1 MSKIN
6 DFNDDCPLTIVN
18 LEKWLRS
25 IISEFDKVYEIK
37 ASLLKTLYTK
47 QANTTITS
55 AIGITTFNE
64 IVNAIK
70 AGKELKCSDRSIG
83 ISGAKYK
90 IVTADNYS
98 SFEICVVG
106 MLNSSDLQQ
115 VVFGAEN
122 LAGAIRLYKKAVT
135 SL

>member
-1 MSKIN
+1 MSMLN
-6 DFNDDCPLTIVN
+6 DFNGDCPLTIVN
-18 LEKWLRS
+18 LEKWFRS
-25 IISEFDKVYEIK
+25 IISELDKTFEIK
-37 ASLLKTLYTK
+37 ASLLKTLYSK

-55 AIGITTFNE
+55 VIGITTFNA

-83 ISGAKYK
+83 ITGAKYK
-90 IVTADNYS
+90 VVTADNYS

-106 MLNSSDLQQ
+106 ALNGSDLQQ

-122 LAGAIRLYKKAVT
+122 LAGSIRLYKKAVT

>member
-1 MSKIN
+1 MSMLN
-6 DFNDDCPLTIVN
+6 DFNGDCPLTIVN
-18 LEKWLRS
+18 LESWLRT
-25 IISEFDKVYEIK
+25 IISELDKSFEIK

-55 AIGITTFNE
+55 IIGTTTFNA

-90 IVTADNYS
+90 VVTADNYS

-106 MLNSSDLQQ
+106 ALNGSSLQQ

-122 LAGAIRLYKKAVT
+122 LAGSIRLYKKAVT
-135 SL
+135 DL

>member
-1 MSKIN
+1 MSMLS
-6 DFNDDCPLTIVN
+6 DFNGDCPLTIVN
-18 LEKWLRS
+18 LEKWFRS
-25 IISEFDKVYEIK
+25 IISELDKMYEIK
-37 ASLLKTLYTK
+37 ASLLKTLYGK

-55 AIGITTFNE
+55 VIGVTTFNL

-83 ISGAKYK
+83 ITGAKYK
-90 IVTADNYS
+90 VVTADNYS

-106 MLNSSDLQQ
+106 ALNGSNLQQ

-122 LAGAIRLYKKAVT
+122 LAGSIRLYKKAVT
-135 SL
+135 DL

>member
-1 MSKIN
+1 MSMLT
-6 DFNDDCPLTIVN
+6 DFNRDCPLTIKN
-18 LEKWLRS
+18 LEAWLRT
-25 IISEFDKVYEIK
+25 IVTELDKTYEIK
-37 ASLLKTLYTK
+37 ASLLKTLYSK

-55 AIGITTFNE
+55 VIGTTTFNA

-90 IVTADNYS
+90 AVTADNYS

-106 MLNSSDLQQ
+106 MLNGSDLQQ
-115 VVFGAEN
+115 VVFGAES
-122 LAGAIRLYKKAVT
+122 LAGAIRLYKKSVT

>member
-1 MSKIN
+1 MSMIN
-6 DFNDDCPLTIVN
+6 DFNGDCPLTIVN
-18 LEKWLRS
+18 LEKWFRS
-25 IISEFDKVYEIK
+25 IISELDKVYEVK

-47 QANTTITS
+47 QANTTVTTV
-55 AIGITTFNE
+55 IGTTTFNA

-106 MLNSSDLQQ
+106 ALNGSDLQQ

>member
-1 MSKIN
+1 MSMLS
-6 DFNDDCPLTIVN
+6 DFNGDCPLTIVN
-18 LEKWLRS
+18 LEKWFRS
-25 IISEFDKVYEIK
+25 IISELDKVYEIK
-37 ASLLKTLYTK
+37 ASLLKTLYSK

-55 AIGITTFNE
+55 VIGVTTFNA

-70 AGKELKCSDRSIG
+70 ASKELKCSDRSIG
-83 ISGAKYK
+83 ITGVKYK
-90 IVTADNYS
+90 VVTADNYS

-106 MLNSSDLQQ
+106 ALNGSDLQQ

-122 LAGAIRLYKKAVT
+122 LAGSIRLYKKAVT

>member
-1 MSKIN
+1 MSMVN
-6 DFNDDCPLTIVN
+6 DFDGDCPLTVTN
-18 LEKWLRS
+18 LVKWVRTLVT
-25 IISEFDKVYEIK
+25 ELDKTFTIN
-37 ASLLKTLYTK
+37 ASLLKALYSK
-47 QANTTITS
+47 QANTTVTS
-55 AIGITTFNE
+55 TISATTFNA

-83 ISGAKYK
+83 IAGAKYK

-106 MLNSSDLQQ
+106 MLNGNDLQQ

-122 LAGAIRLYKKAVT
+122 LSGAIRLYKKAVT

>member
-1 MSKIN
+1 MSMIN
-6 DFNDDCPLTIVN
+6 DFNEDCPLTIVN
-18 LEKWLRS
+18 LEKWFRS
-25 IISEFDKVYEIK
+25 IISELDKVYEIK
-37 ASLLKTLYTK
+37 ASLLKTLYSK

-55 AIGITTFNE
+55 VIGTATFNA

-90 IVTADNYS
+90 VVTADNYS
-98 SFEICVVG
+98 SFEICVIG
-106 MLNSSDLQQ
+106 ALNGSDLQQ

-122 LAGAIRLYKKAVT
+122 LAGSIRLYKKT
-135 SL
+135 TTNL

>member
-1 MSKIN
+1 MSMLS
-6 DFNDDCPLTIVN
+6 DFNGDCPLTIVN
-18 LEKWLRS
+18 LEKWFRS
-25 IISEFDKVYEIK
+25 IISELDKVYEIK
-37 ASLLKTLYTK
+37 ASLLKTLYSK

-55 AIGITTFNE
+55 AIGVTTFNA

-70 AGKELKCSDRSIG
+70 AGKELKCSDRSVG
-83 ISGAKYK
+83 ITGAKYK
-90 IVTADNYS
+90 VVTADNYS

-106 MLNSSDLQQ
+106 ALNGSSLQQ

-122 LAGAIRLYKKAVT
+122 LAGSIRLYKKAVT

>member
-1 MSKIN
+1 MSMLN
-6 DFNDDCPLTIVN
+6 DFNGDCPLTIVN
-18 LEKWLRS
+18 LEKWFRS
-25 IISEFDKVYEIK
+25 IISELDKVYEIK
-37 ASLLKTLYTK
+37 ASLLKTFYSK

-55 AIGITTFNE
+55 VIGVTTFNA

-83 ISGAKYK
+83 ITGAKYK
-90 IVTADNYS
+90 VVTADNYS

-106 MLNSSDLQQ
+106 ALNGSSLQQ

-122 LAGAIRLYKKAVT
+122 LAGSIRLYKKAVT
-135 SL
+135 DL

>member
-25 IISEFDKVYEIK
+25 IISEFDNVYEIK

-55 AIGITTFNE
+55 VICITTFNE

-106 MLNSSDLQQ
+106 MLNSSDLQH